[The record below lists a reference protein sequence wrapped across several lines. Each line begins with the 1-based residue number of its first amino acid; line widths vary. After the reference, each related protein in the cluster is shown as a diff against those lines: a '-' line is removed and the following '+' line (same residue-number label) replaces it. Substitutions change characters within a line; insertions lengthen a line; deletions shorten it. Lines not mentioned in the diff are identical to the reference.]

1 MPIDPFSTLNKL
13 PPQRRWRA
21 QAAPVPVAVALIRRA
36 TAAGEELLLIRRANG
51 PYTGQWALVGG
62 KWDFGETLA
71 EAVTR
76 EALEETGLRTTFVA
90 LRALVSERVAPWTA
104 DDLGAHFLLLVCD
117 LVVHDGTA
125 TEQQEGLVAWFDAP
139 AVDTLFQEGRII
151 PSDYAM
157 IREFVAA
164 EHASPYV
171 EVEMRALL
179 DGSAAQ
185 PSQMLAFRRQD
196 RPQGT
201 E

>member
-1 MPIDPFSTLNKL
+1 MDLFSNLSNL

-21 QAAPVPVAVALIRRA
+21 QTAPVPVAVALIRRP
-36 TAAGEELLLIRRANG
+36 TAAGAEELLLIRRANG

-71 EAVTR
+71 EAITR
-76 EALEETGLRTTFVA
+76 EVLEETGLRTTFVA
-90 LRALVSERVAPWTA
+90 LRALVSERVAPWTT

-117 LVVHDGTA
+117 LVVRDGTA
-125 TEQQEGLVAWFDAP
+125 AEQQEGLVAWFDAP
-139 AVDTLFQEGRII
+139 SVDALYEEGRII

-157 IREFVAA
+157 IREFLTA
-164 EHASPYV
+164 EHSSAYV

-185 PSQMLAFRRQD
+185 PSQMLAFRRHD
-196 RPQGT
+196 RPQ